1 MISTV
6 GQHFSQESFVLE
18 QPQVARRRFRLDM
31 RKKFFTETVSRDWKR
46 LSRAL
51 EFPPLKVSKR
61 YVDVELRDVV

>member
-1 MISTV
+1 M
-6 GQHFSQESFVLE
+6 
-18 QPQVARRRFRLDM
+18 DM
-31 RKKFFTETVSRDWKR
+31 RKKFFTETVSMDWKR